1 MSVNGMPTTATAP
14 DEICFLSATEQ
25 RKLLA
30 SRRISARELLDLH
43 LDRVKRVNPSCNAV
57 VALDEE
63 GARRQAVAADA
74 IMPRGEQ
81 TGPLHG
87 LPMTIKDSFA
97 VSGMA
102 ATCGLED
109 LRDYRPPSDAVAVA
123 KIRAAGAVM
132 FGKTNLPAG
141 AADHQSC
148 NTLFGLTRNP
158 WDGERTVGGSSGG
171 SAAALAAGLTS
182 LELGSD
188 IGGSIRV
195 PAHFCGVHGHKPSYG
210 LVSTE
215 GHIPPPPGH
224 IAPAELGVAGPL
236 ARSAFDL
243 ELLFDVVQ
251 GMSEIEA
258 AGAEL
263 RLPRARHQDLRAF
276 RVAVWS
282 DAKSYPLDN
291 GYAAAIDA
299 FVDDLVRLGVTVDRE
314 ARPPIDPAA
323 SYQLYL
329 QTLFGII
336 GAGLPPPARDALLA
350 AGEQAEQGSYA
361 RRVADAVSQSL
372 PQHLAAAEQRHQL
385 YRAWRRFFADY
396 DVLICPVTP
405 TVAFPHDVER
415 LDLAAQ
421 FTRRLAVDGGT
432 IPYMDNLAWPGL
444 VTVANLPATA
454 IPTGRKVGSV
464 PAGVQVVGP
473 YLGDRTTLKF
483 AQLVEQALGGFAR
496 PPGL

>member
-1 MSVNGMPTTATAP
+1 MSTN
-14 DEICFLSATEQ
+14 ESCFLTATEQ
-25 RKLLA
+25 KQLLA
-30 SRRISARELLDLH
+30 SRRISAVELLDAH
-43 LDRVKRVNPSCNAV
+43 LERVNRINRVCNAV

-63 GARRQAVAADA
+63 GARREARTIDEKLA
-74 IMPRGEQ
+74 RGGS

-97 VSGMA
+97 VVGMT
-102 ATCGLED
+102 ATCGLEA
-109 LRDYRPPSDAVAVA
+109 LRDYRPPQDAVAVA
-123 KIRAAGAVM
+123 KIRAAGAVI

-171 SAAALAAGLTS
+171 SAAALAAGLTP

-195 PAHFCGVHGHKPSYG
+195 PAHFCGVYGHKPSYG

-224 IAPAELGVAGPL
+224 IAAPELAVAGPL

-243 ELLFDVVQ
+243 ELLFDVVL
-251 GMSEIEA
+251 GTSDLDS

-263 RLPRARHQDLRAF
+263 RLPAARHDSLRDF
-276 RVAVWS
+276 RVAVWN
-282 DAKSYPLDN
+282 DAQAYSLDKA
-291 GYAAAIDA
+291 YATTIDGL
-299 FVDDLVRLGVTVDRE
+299 VDDLGRLGVKTDRT
-314 ARPPIDPAA
+314 ARPAIDPAA
-323 SYQLYL
+323 SYEVYL

-336 GAGLPPPARDALLA
+336 GAGLPPPEREALMA
-350 AGEQAEQGSYA
+350 AGDSAETGTYP
-361 RRVADAVSQSL
+361 RRVADAIRQSL
-372 PQHLAAAEQRHQL
+372 PHYFAGAEQRHQL
-385 YRAWRRFFADY
+385 YRAWRRFFVDY
-396 DVLICPVTP
+396 DVLLCPITP
-405 TVAFPHDVER
+405 TVAFPHNIER

-421 FTRRLAVDGGT
+421 FTRRLAANGGT

-454 IPTGRKVGSV
+454 MPTGRMVGSV

-473 YLGDRTTLKF
+473 YLGDRTTLRF
-483 AQLVEQALGGFAR
+483 AQLVESALGGFRR
-496 PPGL
+496 PPGI

>member
-1 MSVNGMPTTATAP
+1 MIGMSADGT
-14 DEICFLSATEQ
+14 CFLTATEQ
-25 RKLLA
+25 RALLLA
-30 SRRISARELLDLH
+30 RRISALELLELH
-43 LDRVKRVNPSCNAV
+43 LGRVMRVNPSCNAV

-63 GARRQAVAADA
+63 GARHQARAADESLA
-74 IMPRGEQ
+74 RGAKAR
-81 TGPLHG
+81 PLHG

-97 VSGMA
+97 VKGMA
-102 ATCGLED
+102 ATCGLEE
-109 LRDYRPPSDAVAVA
+109 LRDYRPREDAVAVA
-123 KIRAAGAVM
+123 KIRAAGAVI

-158 WDGERTVGGSSGG
+158 WDSDRTVGGSSGG
-171 SAAALAAGLTS
+171 AAAALAAGLTT

-195 PAHFCGVHGHKPSYG
+195 PAHFCGVYGHKPSHG

-243 ELLFDVVQ
+243 EMLFDVVL
-251 GMSEIEA
+251 GSSDVEGPGA
-258 AGAEL
+258 AL
-263 RLPRARHQDLRAF
+263 QLPAARHDDLRSF
-276 RVAVWS
+276 RVAVWN
-282 DAKSYPLDN
+282 DAEAYPLDDA
-291 GYAAAIDA
+291 YASAIEGLA
-299 FVDDLVRLGVTVDRE
+299 DDLARLGAKVNRQ

-323 SYQLYL
+323 SYDIYL

-336 GAGLPPPARDALLA
+336 GAGLPPPAREALLA
-350 AGEQAEQGSYA
+350 AGEAAESGSYP
-361 RRVADAVSQSL
+361 RRVADAVRQSL
-372 PQHLAAAEQRHQL
+372 AEHFSATEARHQL
-385 YRAWRRFFADY
+385 YRAWRPFFADH
-396 DVLICPVTP
+396 DVLLCPITP
-405 TVAFPHDVER
+405 TVAFPHDIER

-421 FTRRLAVDGGT
+421 FTRRLDVNGGT
-432 IPYMDNLAWPGL
+432 VPYMDNLAWPGL

-454 IPTGRKVGSV
+454 IPTGRKVCRV

-473 YLGDRTTLKF
+473 YLGDRTTLRF

-496 PPGL
+496 PPGI

>member
-1 MSVNGMPTTATAP
+1 MIGMSA
-14 DEICFLSATEQ
+14 DETCFLTATEQ
-25 RKLLA
+25 RTLLA
-30 SRRISARELLDLH
+30 SRRISALELLELH
-43 LDRVKRVNPSCNAV
+43 LDQVKRVNSSCNAV

-63 GARRQAVAADA
+63 GARRHARVADERLA
-74 IMPRGEQ
+74 RGEKAR
-81 TGPLHG
+81 PLHG

-97 VSGMA
+97 VEGMA
-102 ATCGLED
+102 ATCGLEE
-109 LRDYRPPSDAVAVA
+109 LRDYRPREEAVAVS
-123 KIRAAGAVM
+123 KIRAAGAVV

-171 SAAALAAGLTS
+171 SAAGLAAGMTS

-195 PAHFCGVHGHKPSYG
+195 PAHFCGVYGHKPSHG

-224 IAPAELGVAGPL
+224 IATVELGVAGPL

-243 ELLFDVVQ
+243 EMLFDVVL
-251 GMSEIEA
+251 GTPDWDA
-258 AGAEL
+258 AGAAL
-263 RLPRARHQDLRAF
+263 QLPAARRDDLRSF
-276 RVAVWS
+276 RVAVWNDS
-282 DAKSYPLDN
+282 KAYPLDDA
-291 GYAAAIDA
+291 YAAAIEGLA
-299 FVDDLVRLGVTVDRE
+299 DDLARLGAKVNRQ

-323 SYQLYL
+323 SYAVYL

-336 GAGLPPPARDALLA
+336 GSGLPPSARESLIA
-350 AGEQAEQGSYA
+350 AGEAAEIGSYP
-361 RRVADAVSQSL
+361 RRVADAVRQSL
-372 PQHLAAAEQRHQL
+372 PQHFAATEARHRL
-385 YRAWRRFFADY
+385 YRAWRGFFADY
-396 DVLICPVTP
+396 DVLLCPITP
-405 TVAFPHDVER
+405 TVAFPHDIEQ

-421 FTRRLAVDGGT
+421 FTRSLKLNSGT

-454 IPTGRKVGSV
+454 IPTGRVVGTV

-473 YLGDRTTLKF
+473 YLGDRTTLRF
-483 AQLVEQALGGFAR
+483 AQLVEQAR
-496 PPGL
+496 

>member
-1 MSVNGMPTTATAP
+1 MSA
-14 DEICFLSATEQ
+14 DETCFFTATEQ
-25 RKLLA
+25 RALLLA
-30 SRRISARELLDLH
+30 RRISALELLELH

-63 GARRQAVAADA
+63 GARRQARATDETMA
-74 IMPRGEQ
+74 RGEKA
-81 TGPLHG
+81 GPLHG

-97 VSGMA
+97 VAGMA
-102 ATCGLED
+102 ATCGLEE
-109 LRDYRPPSDAVAVA
+109 LRDYRPREDAVAVA
-123 KIRAAGAVM
+123 KIRAGGAVI

-158 WDGERTVGGSSGG
+158 WDSERTVGGSSGG
-171 SAAALAAGLTS
+171 AAAALAAGLTA

-195 PAHFCGVHGHKPSYG
+195 PAHFCGVYGHKPSYG

-224 IAPAELGVAGPL
+224 TAPAELGVAGPL

-243 ELLFDVVQ
+243 EMLFDVAL
-251 GMSEIEA
+251 GTSELDG
-258 AGAEL
+258 AGAAL
-263 RLPRARHQDLRAF
+263 QLPAPRHDDLRSF
-276 RVAVWS
+276 RVAVWN
-282 DAKSYPLDN
+282 DARTYPMDDA
-291 GYAAAIDA
+291 YAAAIEGL
-299 FVDDLVRLGVTVDRE
+299 VDDLARLGVRVNRQ

-323 SYQLYL
+323 SYDVYL

-336 GAGLPPPARDALLA
+336 GSGLPPQARVALLA
-350 AGEQAEQGSYA
+350 AGEAADSGSYP
-361 RRVADAVSQSL
+361 RRVADAVRQSL
-372 PQHLAAAEQRHQL
+372 SQHFAATEARHQL

-396 DVLICPVTP
+396 DALLCPVTP
-405 TVAFPHDVER
+405 TVAFPHDLER

-421 FTRRLAVDGGT
+421 FTRRLTVNGGS

-454 IPTGRKVGSV
+454 IPTCRRVGSL

-473 YLGDRTTLKF
+473 YLGDRTTLRF
-483 AQLVEQALGGFAR
+483 AQLVEQALGGYAR
-496 PPGL
+496 PPGI

>member
-1 MSVNGMPTTATAP
+1 MSSSKMSA
-14 DEICFLSATEQ
+14 DEICFLTATEQ
-25 RKLLA
+25 RSLLKA
-30 SRRISARELLDLH
+30 RRISARELLDLH

-57 VALDEE
+57 VTLDEE
-63 GARRQAVAADA
+63 GARRQAGAADEKVA
-74 IMPRGEQ
+74 RGEM

-97 VSGMA
+97 VTGMA
-102 ATCGLED
+102 ATCGLEE
-109 LRDYRPPSDAVAVA
+109 LRDYRPHEDAVPVA
-123 KIRAAGAVM
+123 KIRAAGAVI

-195 PAHFCGVHGHKPSYG
+195 PAHFCGVYGHKPSHG

-224 IAPAELGVAGPL
+224 VAPVELGVAGPL

-243 ELLFDVVQ
+243 ELLFDVLLGTSDVD
-251 GMSEIEA
+251 
-258 AGAEL
+258 GAQL
-263 RLPRARHQDLRAF
+263 QLPPTRHEDLRSF
-276 RVAVWS
+276 RIAVWNEGQ
-282 DAKSYPLDN
+282 AYPLDDA
-291 GYAAAIDA
+291 YAAAIEGL
-299 FVDDLVRLGVTVDRE
+299 VDDLVRLGAKVNRQ
-314 ARPPIDPAA
+314 ARPPIDPAS
-323 SYQLYL
+323 SYDVYL

-336 GAGLPPPARDALLA
+336 GSGLPPQAREALVA
-350 AGEQAEQGSYA
+350 AGEASESGGYP
-361 RRVADAVSQSL
+361 RRIAAAVCQSL
-372 PQHLAAAEQRHQL
+372 SQHFAAAEQRHQL

-396 DVLICPVTP
+396 DVLLCPITP

-421 FTRRLAVDGGT
+421 FDRRLKVNGGS

-454 IPTGRKVGSV
+454 IPTGRRVGGL

-473 YLGDRTTLKF
+473 YLGDRTTLRF

-496 PPGL
+496 PPGI

>member
-1 MSVNGMPTTATAP
+1 MSA
-14 DEICFLSATEQ
+14 DETCFFTATEQ
-25 RKLLA
+25 RALLLA
-30 SRRISARELLDLH
+30 RRISALELLELH
-43 LDRVKRVNPSCNAV
+43 LDRVKRVNSSCNAV

-63 GARRQAVAADA
+63 GARRQARATDETMA
-74 IMPRGEQ
+74 RGEKA
-81 TGPLHG
+81 GPLHG

-97 VSGMA
+97 VAGMA
-102 ATCGLED
+102 ATCGLEE
-109 LRDYRPPSDAVAVA
+109 LRDYRPREDAVAVA
-123 KIRAAGAVM
+123 KIRAGGAVI

-158 WDGERTVGGSSGG
+158 WDSERTVGGSSGG
-171 SAAALAAGLTS
+171 AAAALAAGLTA

-195 PAHFCGVHGHKPSYG
+195 PAHFCGVYGHKPSYG

-224 IAPAELGVAGPL
+224 TAPAELGVAGPL

-243 ELLFDVVQ
+243 EMLFDVVL
-251 GMSEIEA
+251 GTSELDG
-258 AGAEL
+258 AGAAL
-263 RLPRARHQDLRAF
+263 QLPAPRHDDLRSF
-276 RVAVWS
+276 RVAVWN
-282 DAKSYPLDN
+282 DARTYPMDDA
-291 GYAAAIDA
+291 YAAAIEGL
-299 FVDDLVRLGVTVDRE
+299 VDDLARLGVRVNRQ

-323 SYQLYL
+323 SYDVYL

-336 GAGLPPPARDALLA
+336 GSGLPPQARVALLA
-350 AGEQAEQGSYA
+350 AGEAADSGSYP
-361 RRVADAVSQSL
+361 RRVADAVRQSL
-372 PQHLAAAEQRHQL
+372 SQHFAATEARHQL

-396 DVLICPVTP
+396 DVLLCPVTP
-405 TVAFPHDVER
+405 LVAFPHDLER

-421 FTRRLAVDGGT
+421 FTRRLTVNGGS

-454 IPTGRKVGSV
+454 IPTCRRVGSL

-473 YLGDRTTLKF
+473 YLGDRTTLRF
-483 AQLVEQALGGFAR
+483 AQLVEQALGGYAR
-496 PPGL
+496 PPGI

>member
-1 MSVNGMPTTATAP
+1 MIGMSA
-14 DEICFLSATEQ
+14 DETCFLTATEQ
-25 RKLLA
+25 RALLLA
-30 SRRISARELLDLH
+30 RRISALELFELH
-43 LDRVKRVNPSCNAV
+43 LDRIKRVNPSCNAV

-63 GARRQAVAADA
+63 GARRQARAADEGLA
-74 IMPRGEQ
+74 RGEKAQ
-81 TGPLHG
+81 PLHG

-97 VSGMA
+97 VAGMA
-102 ATCGLED
+102 ATCGLEE
-109 LRDYRPPSDAVAVA
+109 LRDYRPREDAVAVA
-123 KIRAAGAVM
+123 KIRTAGAVI

-158 WDGERTVGGSSGG
+158 FDGERTVGGSSGG

-182 LELGSD
+182 LEFGSD

-195 PAHFCGVHGHKPSYG
+195 PAHFCGVYGHKPSHG

-224 IAPAELGVAGPL
+224 VASVELGVAGPL

-243 ELLFDVVQ
+243 ELLFDVVR
-251 GMSEIEA
+251 GRSDIDGT
-258 AGAEL
+258 GA
-263 RLPRARHQDLRAF
+263 RLQLPAARHDDLRSF
-276 RVAVWS
+276 RVAVWT
-282 DAKSYPLDN
+282 DAYPLEDA
-291 GYAAAIDA
+291 YAAAIEGL
-299 FVDDLVRLGVTVDRE
+299 VDDLTRLGVNVNRQ

-323 SYQLYL
+323 SHDVYI

-336 GAGLPPPARDALLA
+336 GAGLPPPAREQLLA
-350 AGEQAEQGSYA
+350 AGDTAASGSYA
-361 RRVADAVSQSL
+361 RRVADAVRQSL
-372 PQHLAAAEQRHQL
+372 PEHFAATEARHQL
-385 YRAWRRFFADY
+385 YRAWRSFFADY
-396 DVLICPVTP
+396 DVLLCPITP
-405 TVAFPHDVER
+405 TVAFPHDIER

-421 FTRRLAVDGGT
+421 FTRRLAANGGT

-454 IPTGRKVGSV
+454 IPTGRRVGSV

-473 YLGDRTTLKF
+473 YLGDRTTLRF

-496 PPGL
+496 PLAI

>member
-1 MSVNGMPTTATAP
+1 MSAMSA
-14 DEICFLSATEQ
+14 DETCFLTATEQ
-25 RKLLA
+25 RTLLLA
-30 SRRISARELLDLH
+30 RRISALELLEVH
-43 LDRVKRVNPSCNAV
+43 LDRMKRVNPSCNAV

-63 GARRQAVAADA
+63 GARRQARAADETLA
-74 IMPRGEQ
+74 QGRKA
-81 TGPLHG
+81 GPLHG

-97 VSGMA
+97 VAGMA
-102 ATCGLED
+102 ATCGLEE
-109 LRDYRPPSDAVAVA
+109 LRDYRPQEDAVAVA
-123 KIRAAGAVM
+123 KIRAGGGVI

-171 SAAALAAGLTS
+171 AAAALAAGLTS

-195 PAHFCGVHGHKPSYG
+195 PAHFCGVYGHKPSHG

-215 GHIPPPPGH
+215 GHIRPPPGH
-224 IAPAELGVAGPL
+224 VAPAELGVAGPL
-236 ARSAFDL
+236 ARSPFDL
-243 ELLFDVVQ
+243 EMLFDVVL
-251 GMSEIEA
+251 GMSDVEGSGA
-258 AGAEL
+258 AL
-263 RLPRARHQDLRAF
+263 QLPAARHDDLRSF
-276 RVAVWS
+276 RVAVWN
-282 DAKSYPLDN
+282 DARPYPLDDA
-291 GYAAAIDA
+291 YAAAIDGL
-299 FVDDLVRLGVTVDRE
+299 VDDLARLGAKVNRQ

-323 SYQLYL
+323 SYDVYL

-336 GAGLPPPARDALLA
+336 GSGLPPEAREALLA
-350 AGEQAEQGSYA
+350 AGEAGEGGSYP
-361 RRVADAVSQSL
+361 RRVADAVRQSL
-372 PQHLAAAEQRHQL
+372 SQHSAATEARHQL

-396 DVLICPVTP
+396 DVLLCPVTP
-405 TVAFPHDVER
+405 TVAFPHDIER

-421 FTRRLAVDGGT
+421 FTRRLTVNGGS

-454 IPTGRKVGSV
+454 IPTGRRVGSV

-473 YLGDRTTLKF
+473 YLGDRTTLRF

-496 PPGL
+496 PPGI

>member
-1 MSVNGMPTTATAP
+1 MSAMSTT
-14 DEICFLSATEQ
+14 EICWLTATEQ
-25 RKLLA
+25 KAMLA
-30 SRRISARELLDLH
+30 SRQVSACELLDLH
-43 LDRVKRVNPSCNAV
+43 LDRVTRLNPSCNAV
-57 VALDEE
+57 VALDEDR
-63 GARRQAVAADA
+63 ARHEARDADERLA
-74 IMPRGEQ
+74 RGEV

-97 VSGMA
+97 VTGMA
-102 ATCGLED
+102 ATCGLEE
-109 LRDYRPPSDAVAVA
+109 LRDYRPGEDAVAVA
-123 KIRAAGAVM
+123 KIRASGAVI

-158 WDGERTVGGSSGG
+158 WDPARTVGGSSGG

-195 PAHFCGVHGHKPSYG
+195 PAHFCGVYGHKPSYG
-210 LVSTE
+210 IVSTE

-224 IAPAELGVAGPL
+224 LAPPELGVVGPL

-243 ELLFDVVQ
+243 ELLLNVVLGNSDVD
-251 GMSEIEA
+251 A

-263 RLPRARHQDLRAF
+263 RLPAARHDDIRSF
-276 RVAVWS
+276 RVAVWN
-282 DAKSYPLDN
+282 DAKAYPLDQA
-291 GYAAAIDA
+291 YAAAIDGL
-299 FVDDLVRLGVTVDRE
+299 VDDLVRLGVTVDRA
-314 ARPPIDPAA
+314 ARPAIDPAS
-323 SYQLYL
+323 SYEIYL

-336 GAGLPPPARDALLA
+336 GGGLPPPAREAVLS
-350 AGEQAEQGSYA
+350 AGEASEPGTYP
-361 RRVADAVSQSL
+361 RRVSDAVHQSL
-372 PQHLAAAEQRHQL
+372 PQHFAAVEQRHQL

-396 DVLICPVTP
+396 DVLLCPITP
-405 TVAFPHDVER
+405 TVAFPHDIER

-421 FTRRLAVDGGT
+421 FSRRLTVNGGT

-454 IPTGRKVGSV
+454 IPTGRMVGSV
-464 PAGVQVVGP
+464 PSGVQVVGP
-473 YLGDRTTLKF
+473 YLGDRTALRF
-483 AQLVEQALGGFAR
+483 AQLVERALGGFVR
-496 PPGL
+496 PPSI

>member
-1 MSVNGMPTTATAP
+1 MSA
-14 DEICFLSATEQ
+14 DETCFFTATEQ
-25 RKLLA
+25 RALLLA
-30 SRRISARELLDLH
+30 RRISALELLELH

-63 GARRQAVAADA
+63 GARRQARATDETMA
-74 IMPRGEQ
+74 RGEKA
-81 TGPLHG
+81 GPLHG

-97 VSGMA
+97 VAGMA
-102 ATCGLED
+102 ATCGLEE
-109 LRDYRPPSDAVAVA
+109 LRDYRPREDAVAVA
-123 KIRAAGAVM
+123 KIRAGGAVI

-148 NTLFGLTRNP
+148 NALFGLTRNP
-158 WDGERTVGGSSGG
+158 WDSERTVGGSSGG
-171 SAAALAAGLTS
+171 AAAALAAGLTA

-195 PAHFCGVHGHKPSYG
+195 PAHFCGVYGHKPSYG

-224 IAPAELGVAGPL
+224 TAPAELGVAGPL

-243 ELLFDVVQ
+243 EMLFDVVL
-251 GMSEIEA
+251 GTSELDG
-258 AGAEL
+258 AGAAL
-263 RLPRARHQDLRAF
+263 QLPAPRHDDLRSF
-276 RVAVWS
+276 RVAVWN
-282 DAKSYPLDN
+282 DARTYPMDDA
-291 GYAAAIDA
+291 YAAAIEGL
-299 FVDDLVRLGVTVDRE
+299 VDDLARLGVMVNRQ

-323 SYQLYL
+323 SYDVYL

-336 GAGLPPPARDALLA
+336 GSGLPAQARVALLA
-350 AGEQAEQGSYA
+350 AGEAADSGSYP
-361 RRVADAVSQSL
+361 RRVADAVRQSL
-372 PQHLAAAEQRHQL
+372 SQHFAATEARHQL

-396 DVLICPVTP
+396 DVLLCPVTP
-405 TVAFPHDVER
+405 TVAFPHDLER

-421 FTRRLAVDGGT
+421 FTRRLTVNGGS

-454 IPTGRKVGSV
+454 IPTCRRVGSL

-473 YLGDRTTLKF
+473 YLGDRTTLRC
-483 AQLVEQALGGFAR
+483 AQLVEQALGGYAR
-496 PPGL
+496 PPGI

>member
-1 MSVNGMPTTATAP
+1 MAA
-14 DEICFLSATEQ
+14 DETCFLTATEQ
-25 RKLLA
+25 RALLLA
-30 SRRISARELLDLH
+30 RRISARELLELH
-43 LDRVKRVNPSCNAV
+43 LDRVRRVNPSCNAV
-57 VALDEE
+57 IALDEE
-63 GARRQAVAADA
+63 EARRQARVSDERLT
-74 IMPRGEQ
+74 RGEQ
-81 TGPLHG
+81 AGPLHG
-87 LPMTIKDSFA
+87 LPMTVKDSFA
-97 VSGMA
+97 VADMA
-102 ATCGLED
+102 ATCGLEE
-109 LRDYRPPSDAVAVA
+109 LRDYRPREDAAAVSR
-123 KIRAAGAVM
+123 IRAAGAVI

-158 WDGERTVGGSSGG
+158 WDHERTVGGSSGG
-171 SAAALAAGLTS
+171 SAAALAAGLTT

-195 PAHFCGVHGHKPSYG
+195 PAHFCGVYGHKPSYG

-215 GHIPPPPGH
+215 GHIPPLPGH

-243 ELLFDVVQ
+243 ELLFDVVL
-251 GMSEIEA
+251 GVSDLDET
-258 AGAEL
+258 GAEL
-263 RLPRARHQDLRAF
+263 RLPRARRDDLRAF
-276 RVAVWS
+276 RVAVWNE
-282 DAKSYPLDN
+282 AKAYPLDD
-291 GYAAAIDA
+291 GYAAAIEGLA
-299 FVDDLVRLGVTVDRE
+299 DDLARLGVTVDRT

-323 SYQLYL
+323 SYDLYL

-336 GAGLPPPARDALLA
+336 GAGLPPPAREALLA
-350 AGEQAEQGSYA
+350 AGEGAARGSYP
-361 RRVADAVSQSL
+361 RRVADAVRQSL

-396 DVLICPVTP
+396 DVLLCPITP
-405 TVAFPHDVER
+405 TVAFPHDIER

-421 FTRRLAVDGGT
+421 FTRRLNVNGRT

-454 IPTGRKVGSV
+454 IPTGRRVGGV

-473 YLGDRTTLKF
+473 YLGDRTTLRF

-496 PPGL
+496 PPGI

>member
-1 MSVNGMPTTATAP
+1 MSSSEMSA
-14 DEICFLSATEQ
+14 DEICFLTATEQ
-25 RKLLA
+25 RSLLNA
-30 SRRISARELLDLH
+30 RRISARELLDLH

-63 GARRQAVAADA
+63 GARRQAGAADEKVA
-74 IMPRGEQ
+74 RGEMA
-81 TGPLHG
+81 GPLHG

-97 VSGMA
+97 VAGMP
-102 ATCGLED
+102 ATCGLEE
-109 LRDYRPPSDAVAVA
+109 LRDYRPREDAVAVA
-123 KIRAAGAVM
+123 KIRAAGAVT

-195 PAHFCGVHGHKPSYG
+195 PAHFCGVYGHKPSYG

-224 IAPAELGVAGPL
+224 IAPVELGVAGPL

-243 ELLFDVVQ
+243 ELLFDVVL
-251 GMSEIEA
+251 GTSDVDG
-258 AGAEL
+258 AGATFQ
-263 RLPRARHQDLRAF
+263 LPAARHDDLRSF
-276 RVAVWS
+276 RVAVWN
-282 DAKSYPLDN
+282 DAVAYPLDDA
-291 GYAAAIDA
+291 YAAAIEGL
-299 FVDDLVRLGVTVDRE
+299 VDDLARLGAKVNRQ

-323 SYQLYL
+323 SYDVYL
-329 QTLFGII
+329 QNLFGII
-336 GAGLPPPARDALLA
+336 GTGLPPQAREALLA
-350 AGEQAEQGSYA
+350 AGEAAESGSYP
-361 RRVADAVSQSL
+361 RRVADAVGQSL
-372 PQHLAAAEQRHQL
+372 SQHFAAAEQRHQL
-385 YRAWRRFFADY
+385 YRAWRRFFADH
-396 DVLICPVTP
+396 DVLLCPITP
-405 TVAFPHDVER
+405 TVAFPHDIER

-421 FTRRLAVDGGT
+421 FTRRLNVNGGT

-454 IPTGRKVGSV
+454 IPTSRRVGSV

-473 YLGDRTTLKF
+473 YLGDRTTLRF
-483 AQLVEQALGGFAR
+483 AQLVEEALGGFAR
-496 PPGL
+496 PPGI

>member
-1 MSVNGMPTTATAP
+1 MIGMSADAT
-14 DEICFLSATEQ
+14 CFLAATEQ
-25 RKLLA
+25 RALLLA
-30 SRRISARELLDLH
+30 RRISALELLELH
-43 LDRVKRVNPSCNAV
+43 LDRLKRVNPSCNAV

-63 GARRQAVAADA
+63 GARRQARAADERLA
-74 IMPRGEQ
+74 RGEKAR
-81 TGPLHG
+81 PLHG

-97 VSGMA
+97 VAGMA
-102 ATCGLED
+102 ATCGLEE
-109 LRDYRPPSDAVAVA
+109 LRDYRPPEDAVAVA
-123 KIRAAGAVM
+123 KIRASGAVI

-148 NTLFGLTRNP
+148 NALFGLTRNP
-158 WDGERTVGGSSGG
+158 WDSERTVGGSSGG
-171 SAAALAAGLTS
+171 AAAALAAGLTT

-195 PAHFCGVHGHKPSYG
+195 PAHFCGVYGHKPSHG

-224 IAPAELGVAGPL
+224 IAPVELGVAGPL

-243 ELLFDVVQ
+243 EILFDVVL
-251 GMSEIEA
+251 GTSNVA
-258 AGAEL
+258 RSGATL
-263 RLPRARHQDLRAF
+263 RLPAARHDDLRSF
-276 RVAVWS
+276 RVAVWN
-282 DAKSYPLDN
+282 DAEAYPLDDA
-291 GYAAAIDA
+291 YATAIEGL
-299 FVDDLVRLGVTVDRE
+299 VDDLARLGAKVNRQ

-323 SYQLYL
+323 SYDVYL
-329 QTLFGII
+329 QTLFGIV
-336 GAGLPPPARDALLA
+336 GTGLPPQAREALLA
-350 AGEQAEQGSYA
+350 AGEAAESGSYP
-361 RRVADAVSQSL
+361 RRVSDAVRQSL
-372 PQHLAAAEQRHQL
+372 SQHFAATEARHQL

-396 DVLICPVTP
+396 DVLLCPITP

-421 FTRRLAVDGGT
+421 FTRRLDVNGGT

-454 IPTGRKVGSV
+454 VPTGRRVGGV

-473 YLGDRTTLKF
+473 YLGDRTTLRF

-496 PPGL
+496 PPGI

>member
-1 MSVNGMPTTATAP
+1 MSA
-14 DEICFLSATEQ
+14 DETCFFTATEQ
-25 RKLLA
+25 RALLLA
-30 SRRISARELLDLH
+30 RRISALELLELH

-63 GARRQAVAADA
+63 GARRQARATDEMMA
-74 IMPRGEQ
+74 RGEKA
-81 TGPLHG
+81 GPLHG

-97 VSGMA
+97 VAGMA
-102 ATCGLED
+102 ATCGLEE
-109 LRDYRPPSDAVAVA
+109 LRDYRPREDAVAVA
-123 KIRAAGAVM
+123 KIRAGGAVI

-158 WDGERTVGGSSGG
+158 WDSERTVGGSSGG
-171 SAAALAAGLTS
+171 AAAALAAGLTA

-195 PAHFCGVHGHKPSYG
+195 PAHFCGVYGHKPSYG

-224 IAPAELGVAGPL
+224 TAPAEPGVAGPL

-243 ELLFDVVQ
+243 EMLFDVVL
-251 GMSEIEA
+251 GTSELDG
-258 AGAEL
+258 AGAAL
-263 RLPRARHQDLRAF
+263 QLPAPRHDDLRSF
-276 RVAVWS
+276 RVAVWN
-282 DAKSYPLDN
+282 DARTYPMDDA
-291 GYAAAIDA
+291 YAAAIEGL
-299 FVDDLVRLGVTVDRE
+299 VDDLARLGVMVNRQ

-323 SYQLYL
+323 SYDVYL

-336 GAGLPPPARDALLA
+336 GSGLPPQARVALLA
-350 AGEQAEQGSYA
+350 AGEAADSGSYP
-361 RRVADAVSQSL
+361 RRVADAVRQSL
-372 PQHLAAAEQRHQL
+372 SQHFAATEARHQL

-396 DVLICPVTP
+396 DVLLCPVTP
-405 TVAFPHDVER
+405 TVAFPHDLER

-421 FTRRLAVDGGT
+421 FTRRLTVNGGS

-454 IPTGRKVGSV
+454 IPTCRRVGSL

-473 YLGDRTTLKF
+473 YLGDRTTLRF
-483 AQLVEQALGGFAR
+483 AQLVEQALGGYAR
-496 PPGL
+496 PPGI

>member
-1 MSVNGMPTTATAP
+1 MSAMSTT
-14 DEICFLSATEQ
+14 EICWLTATEQ
-25 RKLLA
+25 KAMLA
-30 SRRISARELLDLH
+30 SRQVSACELLDLH
-43 LDRVKRVNPSCNAV
+43 LDRVTRLNPSCNAV
-57 VALDEE
+57 VALDED
-63 GARRQAVAADA
+63 GARHEARDADERLA
-74 IMPRGEQ
+74 RGEV

-97 VSGMA
+97 VTGMA
-102 ATCGLED
+102 ATCGLEE
-109 LRDYRPPSDAVAVA
+109 LRDYRPGEDAVAVA
-123 KIRAAGAVM
+123 KIRASGAVI

-158 WDGERTVGGSSGG
+158 WDPARTVGGSSGG

-195 PAHFCGVHGHKPSYG
+195 PAHFCGVYGHKPSYG
-210 LVSTE
+210 IVSTE

-224 IAPAELGVAGPL
+224 LAPPELGVVGPL

-243 ELLFDVVQ
+243 ELLLNAVLGNSDV
-251 GMSEIEA
+251 GA

-263 RLPRARHQDLRAF
+263 RLPAARHDDIRSF
-276 RVAVWS
+276 RVAVWN
-282 DAKSYPLDN
+282 DAKAYPLDQA
-291 GYAAAIDA
+291 YAAAIDGL
-299 FVDDLVRLGVTVDRE
+299 VDDLVRLGVTVDRA
-314 ARPPIDPAA
+314 ARPAIDPAS
-323 SYQLYL
+323 SYEIYL

-336 GAGLPPPARDALLA
+336 GGGLPPSAREAVLS
-350 AGEQAEQGSYA
+350 AGEASEPGTYP
-361 RRVADAVSQSL
+361 RRVSDAVHQSL
-372 PQHLAAAEQRHQL
+372 PQHFAAVEQRHQL

-396 DVLICPVTP
+396 DVLLCPITP
-405 TVAFPHDVER
+405 TVAFPHDIER

-421 FTRRLAVDGGT
+421 FSRRLTVNGGT

-454 IPTGRKVGSV
+454 IPTGRMVGSV
-464 PAGVQVVGP
+464 PSGVQVVGP
-473 YLGDRTTLKF
+473 YLGDRTALRF
-483 AQLVEQALGGFAR
+483 AQLVERALGGFVR
-496 PPGL
+496 PPSI

>member
-1 MSVNGMPTTATAP
+1 MSTN
-14 DEICFLSATEQ
+14 ESCFLTATEQ
-25 RKLLA
+25 KQLLA
-30 SRRISARELLDLH
+30 SRRISAVELLDAH
-43 LDRVKRVNPSCNAV
+43 LERVNRINRVCNAV

-63 GARRQAVAADA
+63 GARREARTIDEKLA
-74 IMPRGEQ
+74 RGGS

-97 VSGMA
+97 VVGMT
-102 ATCGLED
+102 ATCGLEA
-109 LRDYRPPSDAVAVA
+109 LRDYRPPQDAVAVA
-123 KIRAAGAVM
+123 KIRAAGAVI

-171 SAAALAAGLTS
+171 SAAALAAGLTP

-195 PAHFCGVHGHKPSYG
+195 PVHFCGVYGHKPSYG
-210 LVSTE
+210 LVSME
-215 GHIPPPPGH
+215 GHIPPLPGH
-224 IAPAELGVAGPL
+224 IAEPELAVAGPL

-243 ELLFDVVQ
+243 ELLFDVVL
-251 GMSEIEA
+251 GTSDLDS

-263 RLPRARHQDLRAF
+263 RLPAARHDSLRDF
-276 RVAVWS
+276 RVAVWN
-282 DAKSYPLDN
+282 DAQAYSLDKA
-291 GYAAAIDA
+291 YATTIDGL
-299 FVDDLVRLGVTVDRE
+299 VDDLGRLGVKTDRT
-314 ARPPIDPAA
+314 ARPAIDPAA
-323 SYQLYL
+323 SYEVYL

-336 GAGLPPPARDALLA
+336 GAGLPPPEREALMA
-350 AGEQAEQGSYA
+350 AGDSAETGTYP
-361 RRVADAVSQSL
+361 RRVADAIRQSL
-372 PQHLAAAEQRHQL
+372 PHYFAGAEQRHQL
-385 YRAWRRFFADY
+385 YRAWRRFFVDY
-396 DVLICPVTP
+396 DVLLCPITP
-405 TVAFPHDVER
+405 TVAFPHNIER

-421 FTRRLAVDGGT
+421 FTRRLAANGGT

-454 IPTGRKVGSV
+454 IPTGRMVGSV

-473 YLGDRTTLKF
+473 YLGDRTTLRF
-483 AQLVEQALGGFAR
+483 AQLVESALGGFRR
-496 PPGL
+496 PPGI

>member
-1 MSVNGMPTTATAP
+1 MSTN
-14 DEICFLSATEQ
+14 ESCFLTATEQ
-25 RKLLA
+25 KQLLA
-30 SRRISARELLDLH
+30 SRRISAVELLDAH
-43 LDRVKRVNPSCNAV
+43 LERVNRINPVCNAV

-63 GARRQAVAADA
+63 GARREARTIDEKLA
-74 IMPRGEQ
+74 RGGS

-97 VSGMA
+97 VVGMT
-102 ATCGLED
+102 ATCGLEA
-109 LRDYRPPSDAVAVA
+109 LRDYRPPQDAVAVA
-123 KIRAAGAVM
+123 KIRAAGAVI

-171 SAAALAAGLTS
+171 SAAALAAGLTP

-195 PAHFCGVHGHKPSYG
+195 PVHFCGVYGHKPSYG
-210 LVSTE
+210 LVSME
-215 GHIPPPPGH
+215 GHIPPLPGH
-224 IAPAELGVAGPL
+224 IAEPELAVAGPL

-243 ELLFDVVQ
+243 ELLFDVVL
-251 GMSEIEA
+251 GTSDLDS

-263 RLPRARHQDLRAF
+263 RLPAARHDSLRDF
-276 RVAVWS
+276 RVAVWN
-282 DAKSYPLDN
+282 DAQAYSLDKA
-291 GYAAAIDA
+291 YATTIDGL
-299 FVDDLVRLGVTVDRE
+299 VDDLGRLGVKTDRT
-314 ARPPIDPAA
+314 ARPAIDPAA
-323 SYQLYL
+323 SYEVYL

-336 GAGLPPPARDALLA
+336 GAGLPPPEREALMA
-350 AGEQAEQGSYA
+350 AGDSAETGTYP
-361 RRVADAVSQSL
+361 RRVADAIRQSL
-372 PQHLAAAEQRHQL
+372 PHYFAGAEQRHQL
-385 YRAWRRFFADY
+385 YRAWRRFFVDY
-396 DVLICPVTP
+396 DVLLCPITP
-405 TVAFPHDVER
+405 TVAFPHNIER

-421 FTRRLAVDGGT
+421 FTRRLAANGGT

-454 IPTGRKVGSV
+454 IPTGRMVGSV

-473 YLGDRTTLKF
+473 YLGDRTTLRF
-483 AQLVEQALGGFAR
+483 AQLVESALGGFRR
-496 PPGL
+496 PPGI

>member
-1 MSVNGMPTTATAP
+1 MSTDDLCYFTATHQKA
-14 DEICFLSATEQ
+14 
-25 RKLLA
+25 LLA
-30 SRRISARELLDLH
+30 SRRISTLELLELH

-63 GARRQAVAADA
+63 GARRQARA
-74 IMPRGEQ
+74 IDEGMARGEKVHA
-81 TGPLHG
+81 LHG

-97 VSGMA
+97 VAGMA
-102 ATCGLED
+102 ATCGLEE
-109 LRDYRPPSDAVAVA
+109 LRDYRPREDAVAVS
-123 KIRAAGAVM
+123 KVRAAGAVI
-132 FGKTNLPAG
+132 FGKTNLPAR

-195 PAHFCGVHGHKPSYG
+195 PAHFCGVYGHKPSHG

-224 IAPAELGVAGPL
+224 SAPKELGVAGPL
-236 ARSAFDL
+236 ARSASDL
-243 ELLFDVVQ
+243 ELLFDVVL
-251 GMSEIEA
+251 GTPDLEA
-258 AGAEL
+258 AGAAL
-263 RLPRARHQDLRAF
+263 RLPAARHDDLRSF
-276 RVAVWS
+276 RVAVWN
-282 DAKSYPLDN
+282 DAQAYPLDDA
-291 GYAAAIDA
+291 YAATIEGLA
-299 FVDDLVRLGVTVDRE
+299 DDLARLGAKVNRQ
-314 ARPPIDPAA
+314 ARPPIDAAA
-323 SYQLYL
+323 SYDVYL

-336 GAGLPPPARDALLA
+336 GGGLPPQAREGLLA
-350 AGEQAEQGSYA
+350 AGETAESGGYP
-361 RRVADAVSQSL
+361 RRVADAVRQSL
-372 PQHLAAAEQRHQL
+372 SQHFAATEARHQL
-385 YRAWRRFFADY
+385 YRAWGRFFADY
-396 DVLICPVTP
+396 DVLLCPVTP
-405 TVAFPHDVER
+405 TVAFPHDIER

-421 FTRRLAVDGGT
+421 FTRRLKVNGGT

-454 IPTGRKVGSV
+454 IPTGRRVGRV

-473 YLGDRTTLKF
+473 YLGDRTTLRF

-496 PPGL
+496 PPGI